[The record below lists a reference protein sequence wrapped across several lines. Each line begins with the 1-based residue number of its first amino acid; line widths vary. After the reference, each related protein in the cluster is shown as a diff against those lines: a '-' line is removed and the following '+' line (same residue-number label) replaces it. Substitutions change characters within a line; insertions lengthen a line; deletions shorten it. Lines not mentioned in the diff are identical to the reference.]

1 MTQDVRE
8 KIGYTLIYNNIKN
21 FNITLHKSV
30 TYFSANLLSIKN
42 YFCIKYPEMFINHT
56 RT

>member
-8 KIGYTLIYNNIKN
+8 KIGYTLIYNNIKK